1 MSPAVHARFGRGWR
15 QLRSGERADRALGAL
30 AGGRVVPGG
39 QEPHELAG
47 GVVRVDQAG
56 DLEQGCPR
64 HAPGDH
70 QQRVGA
76 AGDHLGQERD
86 LRFAG
91 ERGQDADLPR
101 QPERG
106 RT

>member
-1 MSPAVHARFGRGWR
+1 V
-15 QLRSGERADRALGAL
+15 Q
-30 AGGRVVPGG
+30 GG
-39 QEPHELAG
+39 QEPHELPG
-47 GVVRVDQAG
+47 GVVGVDRVG
-56 DLEQGCPR
+56 DLEQECSR

-76 AGDHLGQERD
+76 AGDHLGQERN
-86 LRFAG
+86 LGFTG

-101 QPERG
+101 EPEHG

>member
-1 MSPAVHARFGRGWR
+1 M
-15 QLRSGERADRALGAL
+15 Q
-30 AGGRVVPGG
+30 GG
-39 QEPHELAG
+39 QEPDELPG
-47 GVVRVDQAG
+47 GAVRVDRAG

-64 HAPGDH
+64 HPPGDQ

-86 LRFAG
+86 LRLAG
-91 ERGQDADLPR
+91 QRSQDGDLPR

>member
-1 MSPAVHARFGRGWR
+1 MTAVHP
-15 QLRSGERADRALGAL
+15 ADDEPAGAL
-30 AGGRVVPGG
+30 AGSRIVPGG
-39 QEPHELAG
+39 QEPHQLPG
-47 GVVRVDQAG
+47 GVVRVDRVG
-56 DLEQGCPR
+56 DLEQGCPG
-64 HAPGDH
+64 HPPGDH

-86 LRFAG
+86 RRFAG
-91 ERGQDADLPR
+91 ERGQDADLPH